1 MRRAWIIDHPAHARL
16 LAPLMRE
23 LAGTEDV
30 IIACE
35 RKEVEAMIEHSD
47 GHLPRRRTVW
57 VPRATGKG
65 RYRKALNRFFKSKKA
80 LKGYGQVISIGAAIE
95 IRAAPKSSQ
104 RIYITDT
111 EVNHLAHKLAR
122 NKATDVVIPTHFRE
136 DLCGPLLKTKARIH
150 RIEGLHGH
158 VHLRPSLRP
167 KSASIPPRILLRR
180 LKGDGVHDG
189 NEMKMIPDDW
199 LSSFEITVAD
209 EDDFTG
215 DPWSLDSLVASM
227 DGVITQSTTLASE
240 AVLLGV
246 PTLLVSNAQRGFL
259 DVLAKNKLLVR
270 DNLSAFKELLNQP
283 EVPDSEWPNT
293 RQQLAQIIE
302 NL

>member
-1 MRRAWIIDHPAHARL
+1 MRRVWVIDHPAHARL

-23 LAGTEDV
+23 LASAEDV

-35 RKEVEAMIEHSD
+35 RKEVRAMIERGD
-47 GHLPRRRTVW
+47 GHLPRRRTIW
-57 VPRATGKG
+57 VPRVIGKG
-65 RYRKALNRFFKSKKA
+65 RYRKALIRLFKSKQA
-80 LKGYGQVISIGAAIE
+80 LKGFDQVISIGAPLE
-95 IRAAPKSSQ
+95 IRAAPKSAQ

-122 NKATDVVIPTHFRE
+122 RKATDIVIPTHFRK
-136 DLCGPLLKTKARIH
+136 DLSGPLLKTKARIH

-167 KSASIPPRILLRR
+167 KEMSDPPRILLRR
-180 LKGDGVHDG
+180 LKGDGIHDSKEIRDIEE
-189 NEMKMIPDDW
+189 NW
-199 LSSFEITVAD
+199 LSSFAITLVD
-209 EDDFTG
+209 EGEFTG

-259 DVLAKNKLLVR
+259 DALGKNKLLIR
-270 DNLSAFKELLNQP
+270 NDFDTFKELLHQVP
-283 EVPDSEWPNT
+283 ESDSVWPDT
-293 RQQLAQIIE
+293 RQQLTQIIE